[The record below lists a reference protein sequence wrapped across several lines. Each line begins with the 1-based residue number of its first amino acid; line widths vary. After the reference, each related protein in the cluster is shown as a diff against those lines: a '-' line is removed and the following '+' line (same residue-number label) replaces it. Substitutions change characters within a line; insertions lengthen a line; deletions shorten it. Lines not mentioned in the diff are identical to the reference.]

1 MTSQRAIRRV
11 SIGCA
16 LAISFLASAA
26 TRAGDGCDANVS
38 RKLAELQRLSAS
50 VRVDKPGLA
59 RVYAQDGTDFTAGQ
73 ALWIKG
79 QLREAEAAC
88 ARGDRAEAE
97 SRLDAVKRVVSARQP
112 QNL

>member
-1 MTSQRAIRRV
+1 V
-11 SIGCA
+11 SISCA

-26 TRAGDGCDANVS
+26 TRADDGCDASVG
-38 RKLAELQRLSAS
+38 RKLAEFQRLAAS

-59 RVYAQDGTDFTAGQ
+59 RVYAQDGTAFTAGQ
-73 ALWIKG
+73 ALWMKG
-79 QLREAEAAC
+79 QLREADAAC

-97 SRLDAVKRVVSARQP
+97 YRLDVVKRLVSARKL